1 MKIAQVLFN
10 QPAQSFS
17 DISGQGLTITKTG
30 TFKSTP
36 PLTSRTNNSVF
47 IESTNSLTLNSI
59 PIAVRTHEEESFSIS
74 FYLKAGD
81 SFTTPANIFYDNSN
95 GIGFK
100 LSEANLSFTVSSST
114 DSYVVGYK
122 LPSISKKILVQAVYS
137 KRVISLIVDG
147 VAQDQIELPKTY
159 KFKATSPI
167 SLTASC
173 PSKFIMLDKI
183 EVFNSP
189 LDDFY
194 INEEIALDSTYQN
207 PGQIMSV
214 DDASYF
220 SFSKSIKPIATG
232 FSYDSN
238 KSISTA
244 QTYNLTQTYENYLN
258 LTSGTEGYFTD
269 SVFLPTADSNSHNQ
283 ISWQGDSGGI
293 SFSYNTDGGSTYTP
307 VSNNSSIPNFFGGTL
322 YYKVTI
328 SRSSDSVK
336 SPQFTGLYFYIYD
349 SKDFLSDN
357 TLYSLNTNFNYS
369 VGGDRSSLI
378 DQSYSNGI
386 ETASGGFSLNVDE
399 ARSVEFMFTPSSLS
413 QTCLVDCG
421 TARYS
426 WSEAG
431 AITKSNI
438 SSIYVNGVDLYSQT
452 SISNVFI
459 PGVMHHVVL
468 TFSSSQ
474 ANQVFINQSKTG
486 TLIGPNNRF
495 AHLGIYDYDMSAK
508 AINHYKYMSS
518 KAFEAAGSED
528 ISLGEDSCSG
538 FNVDK
543 VVLSTQ

>member
-36 PLTSRTNNSVF
+36 PLTARTTNSVF

-59 PIAVRTHEEESFSIS
+59 PIAIRTHEEESFSIS
-74 FYLKAGD
+74 FYLKTGD
-81 SFTTPANIFYDNSN
+81 AFATPANIFYDSSN

-100 LSEANLSFTVSSST
+100 LSESNLSFTVSSST
-114 DSYVVGYK
+114 DSYVVEYK
-122 LPSISKKILVQAVYS
+122 LPTISKKIFVQAVYS
-137 KRVISLIVDG
+137 KRVLSLIIDG
-147 VAQDQIELPKTY
+147 VAQDQIELPSSY
-159 KFKATSPI
+159 RFKATSPI

-173 PSKFIMLDKI
+173 PDKFMMLDKI

-189 LDDFY
+189 LYDFY
-194 INEEIALDSTYQN
+194 IKEEIVLDSAYQN

-220 SFSKSIKPIATG
+220 SFSNKIKPIATG

-244 QTYNLTQTYENYLN
+244 EIYNLKQTYEDYL
-258 LTSGTEGYFTD
+258 TISSGTEGYFTD
-269 SVFLPTADSNSHNQ
+269 SVFLPTVDENSHNQ

-293 SFSYNTDGGSTYTP
+293 AVSYNTDGGSTYTP
-307 VSNNSSIPNFFGGTL
+307 IANNSSIPGFFGGML

-328 SRSSDSVK
+328 SRSSNSVK
-336 SPQFTGLYFYIYD
+336 SPEFTGLSFYIYD
-349 SKDFLSDN
+349 SKNFLSDN
-357 TLYSLNTNFNYS
+357 TLYSLGTNFQYS
-369 VGGDRSSLI
+369 VGGDSSSLI

-386 ETASGGFSLNVDE
+386 ETSSGGFSINVG
-399 ARSVEFMFTPSSLS
+399 AASSVEFMFTPSSLS

-421 TARYS
+421 SSRYS

-438 SSIYVNGVDLYSQT
+438 SSIYVNGVNLYGQT
-452 SISNVFI
+452 SVSNVFT

-474 ANQVFINQSKTG
+474 ADQVFINQSKTG
-486 TLIGPNNRF
+486 TLLGPDNRF
-495 AHLGIYDYDMSAK
+495 AHVGIYDYDMSAK

-518 KAFEAAGSED
+518 RVSEAIGSED
-528 ISLGEDSCSG
+528 ILLVENSYSG